1 MSDEISQ
8 EEFEHLSA
16 GPVRSTV
23 ESWRGQLPT
32 SGFVPDDVDLLDL
45 ALSAA
50 PALRAATMLVK
61 TARERGFGYP
71 VESATRVSELLGGD
85 LVEAG
90 EFTVP
95 ARALTEA
102 IPPEFFPLAHEG
114 ELLSALHMAFL
125 RCRAE
130 AVEAWQRAGVE
141 RRAAQDVEVQDVGQ

>member
-1 MSDEISQ
+1 MCDEISQ

-23 ESWRGQLPT
+23 ESWRGQPPA

-50 PALRAATMLVK
+50 PALRAATVLVK

-71 VESATRVSELLGGD
+71 VESGSRVSELLGD
-85 LVEAG
+85 DHLVEAG

-95 ARALTEA
+95 TRALTGA
-102 IPPEFFPLAHEG
+102 IPPESFPLVHEG
-114 ELLSALHMAFL
+114 ELLSALHMAF
-125 RCRAE
+125 
-130 AVEAWQRAGVE
+130 
-141 RRAAQDVEVQDVGQ
+141 